1 MGSGLLAFG
10 LGSTVRDVGCLVLN
24 VVVGL
29 SWAALYYLAKI
40 ITFNTPNI
48 KKANPK
54 SSKAIK

>member
-40 ITFNTPNI
+40 ITFNTPI
-48 KKANPK
+48 
-54 SSKAIK
+54 SKRLTLKVVKL